1 MQVPSA
7 TVPRPHTARER
18 VPTIQLQGLPAE
30 KGRRHLGDVFGSSP
44 PPRYGG
50 SVERSPKKMDVEYGS
65 PVRSR
70 LGAQGLGDEGG
81 KGNADAARDLL
92 LLRES
97 ASKKS

>member
-7 TVPRPHTARER
+7 TVPRPSTARER
-18 VPTIQLQGLPAE
+18 VPTIQLQGPSAE
-30 KGRRHLGDVFGSSP
+30 KGKRNIGPAIGSSP

-50 SVERSPKKMDVEYGS
+50 NMRSPQKQDVQREYAS
-65 PVRSR
+65 PARSR
-70 LGAQGLGDEGG
+70 LGGTPSLGGDGD
-81 KGNADAARDLL
+81 AAARDLL